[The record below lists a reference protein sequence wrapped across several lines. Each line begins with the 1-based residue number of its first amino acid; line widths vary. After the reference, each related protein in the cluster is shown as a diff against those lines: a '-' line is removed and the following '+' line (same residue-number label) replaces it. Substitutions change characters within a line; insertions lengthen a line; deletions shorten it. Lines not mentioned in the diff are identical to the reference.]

1 MKITHFI
8 ISSLI
13 FLNFVTIAMAQS
25 ETTAILKDSTLQKD
39 AYRFTVEN
47 SVINKALWQQPYRY
61 EDKNLKTLSVRIVV
75 RRVSAKKKALDFN
88 SFTLLDESKKL
99 RIRPSGVYYPK
110 RDKKKYLKSKPVND
124 NYNDFKD
131 SAVEGYTNFEAKTF
145 KVNILGLKKK
155 NIVPTVKSLK
165 KLTLKAKSAVYYL
178 DFPVQE
184 EFSYGKI
191 YYQNKP
197 IGFAAVKN

>member
-8 ISSLI
+8 ISPLI
-13 FLNFVTIAMAQS
+13 LLSFVTVAMAQS
-25 ETTAILKDSTLQKD
+25 ETTAILKDSARQKD

-75 RRVSAKKKALDFN
+75 RRVSAKKEALDFN

-131 SAVEGYTNFEAKTF
+131 SAVEGYANFEAKTF